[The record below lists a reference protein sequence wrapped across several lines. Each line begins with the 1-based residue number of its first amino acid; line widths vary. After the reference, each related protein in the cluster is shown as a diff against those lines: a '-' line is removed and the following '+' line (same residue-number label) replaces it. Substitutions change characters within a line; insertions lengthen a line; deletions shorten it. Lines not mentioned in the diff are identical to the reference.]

1 MKKSY
6 KLEQKLDKF
15 PFKCSCVE
23 NIIMLIMTLISG
35 TCMILQVQ
43 ARSDFIDNA
52 LLFLEKQ
59 KLDVDFYNSALLLIF
74 FVTIDWMFPR
84 ILSILGQKSE
94 LKLKEMYRPL
104 LLEKCAKL
112 KYCYVENSES
122 WDLIN
127 RVLKNW
133 NYLVC

>member
-43 ARSDFIDNA
+43 AISDFIDNA

-59 KLDVDFYNSALLLIF
+59 KLDVDFYNSALQKQRF
-74 FVTIDWMFPR
+74 FSMFHT
-84 ILSILGQKSE
+84 SDNT
-94 LKLKEMYRPL
+94 PL
-104 LLEKCAKL
+104 H
-112 KYCYVENSES
+112 
-122 WDLIN
+122 
-127 RVLKNW
+127 
-133 NYLVC
+133 LVFRADVRLPHIPVKGTGFQ